1 MNKIFKN
8 ACLNGEITDIVIED
22 GKFKEFKKCSEDGV
36 DLKGAEIIPGLIDIH
51 IHGSMNH
58 DTMDMDVDGL
68 NAISLYLAK
77 QGVTSFLPTT
87 MTVAIEDIKTVVNGE
102 IPKTD
107 GAEIIGYHLE
117 GPYIADSRRGAQNP
131 KHIRKPDINEFNEFE
146 NVKMITVAPEVE
158 GGMEFI
164 KNCKTA
170 VVSLGHS
177 DADYETSLEAIN
189 NGANCLTHTCNA
201 MTPLHH
207 RFPGLV
213 GAAMTGDAY
222 IQIICDGVHI
232 HPSMVKLFYRAF
244 GKERMVLISD
254 AVKAAG
260 MPDGI
265 YDLGG
270 LPIKVVNSLAT
281 LLDSDTVAGST
292 SNLMAGVKNAIK
304 FGVPKE
310 DAIYMAT
317 KTPATLIG
325 VNKGEISVGY
335 DADFVVVDDDLNVKM
350 TVIGGRIVEF

>member
-1 MNKIFKN
+1 MKKIFKN
-8 ACLNGEITDIVIED
+8 ANINGAVTDIIVED
-22 GKFKEFKKCSEDGV
+22 GKFKAIGKCSEEGI
-36 DLKGAEIIPGLIDIH
+36 DLKGAEVIPGLVDIH

-58 DTMDMDVDGL
+58 DTMDGDGL
-68 NAISLYLAK
+68 SEISMYLAK

-87 MTVAIEDIKTVVNGE
+87 MTVDIEDIKSVVNGE

-107 GAEIIGYHLE
+107 GAEILGYHLE

-131 KHIRKPDINEFNEFE
+131 KHIRKPDIKEFEQFE

-164 KNCKTA
+164 KNCNT

-177 DADYETSLEAIN
+177 DADYETSLEAIR
-189 NGANCLTHTCNA
+189 NGAKCLTHTCNA

-213 GAAMTGDAY
+213 GAAITGNAY
-222 IQIICDGVHI
+222 AQVICDGVHI
-232 HPSMVKLFYRAF
+232 HPSMVLMFYRTF

-281 LLDSDTVAGST
+281 LLDSDVVAGST
-292 SNLMAGVKNAIK
+292 SNLMLGVKNAIK
-304 FGVPKE
+304 FGIPKE
-310 DAIYMAT
+310 DAIYMAS
-317 KTPATLIG
+317 KAPATLIG
-325 VNKGEISVGY
+325 VNKGEIAVGY
-335 DADFVVVDDDLNVKM
+335 DADFVVVDGDLNPQM
-350 TVIGGRIVEF
+350 TVVGGRIVEF

>member
-1 MNKIFKN
+1 MTKIFKN
-8 ACLNGEITDIVIED
+8 AKINGKITDIVVED
-22 GKFKEFKKCSEDGV
+22 GKFCKIDKVAEEGY
-36 DLKGAEIIPGLIDIH
+36 DLKGAEVIPGLIDVH
-51 IHGSMNH
+51 IHGSMNY
-58 DTMDMDVDGL
+58 DTMQRDGL
-68 NAISLYLAK
+68 NEISMYIAK

-87 MTVAIEDIKTVVNGE
+87 MTVAIENIKSVINGE

-131 KHIRKPDINEFNEFE
+131 AHIRKPDIKEFEQFE

-158 GGMEFI
+158 GGIEFI
-164 KNCKTA
+164 KECKA

-177 DADYETSLEAIN
+177 DADYETSLEAIK
-189 NGANCLTHTCNA
+189 NGAKCLTHTCNA

-213 GAAMTGDAY
+213 GAAITGDAY
-222 IQIICDGVHI
+222 AQIICDGVHI
-232 HPSMVKLFYRAF
+232 HPSMVLMFYRTF

-254 AVKAAG
+254 AVKPAG

-317 KTPATLIG
+317 KAPATLIG

-335 DADFVVVDDDLNVKM
+335 DADFAVVDDDLNVQM
-350 TVIGGRIVEF
+350 TVVGGRIVEF

>member
-1 MNKIFKN
+1 MKKIFKN
-8 ACLNGEITDIVIED
+8 ACINGEITDIIVED
-22 GKFKEFKKCSEDGV
+22 GKFKEFKKCAEEGV
-36 DLKGAEIIPGLIDIH
+36 DLKGLEVIPGLIDIH
-51 IHGSMNH
+51 IHGSVNH

-68 NAISLYLAK
+68 NKISLYLAK

-87 MTVAIEDIKTVVNGE
+87 MTVAIDDIKTVVNGE

-131 KHIRKPDINEFNEFE
+131 DHIRKPDIKEFEEFE

-158 GGMEFI
+158 GGIEFI
-164 KNCKTA
+164 KNCKA
-170 VVSLGHS
+170 VVSIGHS
-177 DADYETSLEAIN
+177 DADYDTTLEAIE
-189 NGANCLTHTCNA
+189 NGAKCLTHTCNA
-201 MTPLHH
+201 MTPLNH
-207 RFPGLV
+207 RFPGIV
-213 GAAMTGDAY
+213 GAAIAGDAY
-222 IQIICDGVHI
+222 AQFILDGVHI
-232 HPSMVKLFYRAF
+232 HPVMALMFYRTF

-292 SNLMAGVKNAIK
+292 SNLLLGVKNAIK
-304 FGVPKE
+304 FGIPKE

-325 VNKGEISVGY
+325 VNKGELSVGF
-335 DADFVVVDDDLNVKM
+335 DADFAVVDADLNVKM
-350 TVIGGRIVEF
+350 TVVGGRIIEF

>member
-1 MNKIFKN
+1 MNNIFKN
-8 ACLNGEITDIVIED
+8 ACLNGEIVDIKIKD
-22 GKFKEFKKCSEDGV
+22 GKFEVIGKCDEDGI
-36 DLKGAEIIPGLIDIH
+36 DLKGAEVIPGLVDVH

-68 NAISLYLAK
+68 NEISMFLAK

-131 KHIRKPDINEFNEFE
+131 AHIRKPDIDEFNEFE
-146 NVKMITVAPEVE
+146 NVKMITVAPEVD
-158 GGMEFI
+158 GGLEFI

-170 VVSLGHS
+170 VVSIGHS
-177 DADYETSLEAIN
+177 DADYDTTMEAIK

-207 RFPGLV
+207 RFPGIV
-213 GAAMTGDAY
+213 GAAVMGNTY
-222 IQIICDGVHI
+222 VQIICDGVHM
-232 HPSMVKLFYRAF
+232 HPSMVLMFYRTF
-244 GKERMVLISD
+244 GKDRMVLISD

-281 LLDSDTVAGST
+281 LLESDTVAGST

-304 FGVPKE
+304 FGVPKA
-310 DAIYMAT
+310 DAIYMAS
-317 KTPATLIG
+317 KAPATLIG
-325 VNKGEISVGY
+325 ANKGEISVGY
-335 DADFVVVDDDLNVKM
+335 DGDFVVVDAELNVKM
-350 TVIGGRIVEF
+350 TVVGGRVIEF

>member
-1 MNKIFKN
+1 MKKIFKN
-8 ACLNGEITDIVIED
+8 ANINGAVTDIIVED
-22 GKFKEFKKCSEDGV
+22 GKFKAIGKCSEEGI
-36 DLKGAEIIPGLIDIH
+36 DLKGAEVIPGLVDIH

-58 DTMDMDVDGL
+58 DTMDGDGL
-68 NAISLYLAK
+68 NEISMYLAK

-87 MTVAIEDIKTVVNGE
+87 MTVDIEDIKSVVNGE

-107 GAEIIGYHLE
+107 GAEIMGYHLE

-131 KHIRKPDINEFNEFE
+131 KHIRKPDIKEFEQFE

-164 KNCKTA
+164 KNCNT

-177 DADYETSLEAIN
+177 DADYETSLEAIR
-189 NGANCLTHTCNA
+189 NGAKCLTHTCNA

-213 GAAMTGDAY
+213 GAAITGNAY
-222 IQIICDGVHI
+222 AQVICDGVHI
-232 HPSMVKLFYRAF
+232 HPSMVLMFYRTF

-281 LLDSDTVAGST
+281 LLDSDVVAGST
-292 SNLMAGVKNAIK
+292 SNLMLGVKNAIK
-304 FGVPKE
+304 FGIPKE
-310 DAIYMAT
+310 DAIYMAS
-317 KTPATLIG
+317 KAPATLIG
-325 VNKGEISVGY
+325 VNKGEIAVGY
-335 DADFVVVDDDLNVKM
+335 DADFVVVDGDLNPQM
-350 TVIGGRIVEF
+350 TVVGGRIVEF

>member
-1 MNKIFKN
+1 MNNIFKN
-8 ACLNGEITDIVIED
+8 ACLNGEIVDIVIEN
-22 GKFKEFKKCSEDGV
+22 GKFKSIGKCSEEGV
-36 DLKGAEIIPGLIDIH
+36 DLNGAEIIPGLIDIH

-58 DTMDMDVDGL
+58 DTMDMDVEGL
-68 NAISLYLAK
+68 NEISKYLAK

-87 MTVAIEDIKTVVNGE
+87 MTVAIDDIKTVVNGS
-102 IPKTD
+102 IPETD
-107 GAEIIGYHLE
+107 GAQIIGYHLE

-131 KHIRKPDINEFNEFE
+131 AHIRKPDIKEFEEFE

-164 KNCKTA
+164 KNCKT

-177 DADYETSLEAIN
+177 DADYETSLEAIK
-189 NGANCLTHTCNA
+189 NGAKCLTHTCNA

-213 GAAMTGDAY
+213 GAAITGDAY
-222 IQIICDGVHI
+222 AQIICDGVHI
-232 HPSMVKLFYRAF
+232 HPAMVLMFYRTF

-317 KTPATLIG
+317 KAPATLID

-335 DADFVVVDDDLNVKM
+335 DADFVVVDNELNVQM
-350 TVIGGRIVEF
+350 TVVGGRMVEF

>member
-1 MNKIFKN
+1 MKKIFKN
-8 ACLNGEITDIVIED
+8 AKINGVITDIVVED
-22 GKFKEFKKCSEDGV
+22 GKFKAIGKCNDEGT
-36 DLKGAEIIPGLIDIH
+36 DLNGAEVIPGLIDIH

-58 DTMDMDVDGL
+58 DTMDMDVAGL
-68 NAISLYLAK
+68 NEISKYLAK

-87 MTVAIEDIKTVVNGE
+87 MTVAIEDIKTVTNGE

-131 KHIRKPDINEFNEFE
+131 KHIRKPDIKEFAQFE

-164 KNCKTA
+164 KNCKS

-177 DADYETSLEAIN
+177 DADYETSLEAIK
-189 NGANCLTHTCNA
+189 NGAKCLTHTCNA

-213 GAAMTGDAY
+213 GAAITGDAY
-222 IQIICDGVHI
+222 AQIICDGVHI
-232 HPSMVKLFYRAF
+232 HPSMVLMFYRTF

-281 LLDSDTVAGST
+281 LLESDVVAGST
-292 SNLMAGVKNAIK
+292 SNLMLGVKNAIK
-304 FGVPKE
+304 FGIPKE

-325 VNKGEISVGY
+325 ANKGEISVGY
-335 DADFVVVDDDLNVKM
+335 DADFVVVDDELNVKM
-350 TVIGGRIVEF
+350 TVVGGRMV

>member
-1 MNKIFKN
+1 MKKIFKN
-8 ACLNGEITDIVIED
+8 ANINGAVTDIIVED
-22 GKFKEFKKCSEDGV
+22 GKFKAIGKCNEEGI
-36 DLKGAEIIPGLIDIH
+36 DLKGAEIIPGLVDIH

-58 DTMDMDVDGL
+58 DTMDGDGL
-68 NAISLYLAK
+68 NEISMYLAK

-87 MTVAIEDIKTVVNGE
+87 MTVDIEDIKSVVNGE

-107 GAEIIGYHLE
+107 GAEILGYHLE

-131 KHIRKPDINEFNEFE
+131 KHIRKPDIKEFEQFE

-164 KNCKTA
+164 KNCNT

-177 DADYETSLEAIN
+177 DADYETSLEAIR
-189 NGANCLTHTCNA
+189 NGAKCLTHTCNA

-213 GAAMTGDAY
+213 GAAITGNAY
-222 IQIICDGVHI
+222 AQVICDGVHI
-232 HPSMVKLFYRAF
+232 HPSMVLMFYRTF

-281 LLDSDTVAGST
+281 LLDSDVVAGST
-292 SNLMAGVKNAIK
+292 SNLMLGVKNAIK
-304 FGVPKE
+304 FGIPKE
-310 DAIYMAT
+310 DAIYMAS
-317 KTPATLIG
+317 KAPATLIG
-325 VNKGEISVGY
+325 VNKGEIAVGY
-335 DADFVVVDDDLNVKM
+335 DADFVVVDGELNPQM
-350 TVIGGRIVEF
+350 TVVGGRIVEF

>member
-1 MNKIFKN
+1 MKQVFKN
-8 ACLNGEITDIVIED
+8 ARINGKITDIVVEN
-22 GKFKEFKKCSEDGV
+22 GKFSKIEKVDENGV
-36 DLKGAEIIPGLIDIH
+36 DLGGLEVIPGLIDIH

-58 DTMDMDVDGL
+58 DTMDMDSLGL
-68 NAISLYLAK
+68 NEISKFLAK
-77 QGVTSFLPTT
+77 QGVAAFLPTT
-87 MTVAIEDIKTVVNGE
+87 MTVDIEDIKTVVNGE

-107 GAEIIGYHLE
+107 GAEIMGYHLE

-131 KHIRKPDINEFNEFE
+131 AHIRKPDIKEFEQFE

-177 DADYETSLEAIN
+177 DADYETSLEAIK

-213 GAAMTGDAY
+213 GAAITGNAY
-222 IQIICDGVHI
+222 AQVICDGVHI
-232 HPSMVKLFYRAF
+232 HPSMVMMMYRTF

-292 SNLMAGVKNAIK
+292 SNLLLGVKNAIK
-304 FGVPKE
+304 FGIPKE

-317 KTPATLIG
+317 KTPATLIN

-335 DADFVVVDDDLNVKM
+335 DADFAVVDEELNVKM
-350 TVIGGRIVEF
+350 TVVSGRVVEF

>member
-1 MNKIFKN
+1 MNKVFKN
-8 ACLNGEITDIVIED
+8 ARFNGETVDIVIED
-22 GKFKEFKKCSEDGV
+22 GKFKSIGKCNEEGI
-36 DLKGAEIIPGLIDIH
+36 DLQGAEIIPGLIDIH

-58 DTMDMDVDGL
+58 DTMDMDVEGL
-68 NAISLYLAK
+68 NTISLYLAK
-77 QGVTSFLPTT
+77 QGVTAFLPTT
-87 MTVAIEDIKTVVNGE
+87 MTVDIEDIKTVVNGE
-102 IPKTD
+102 IPQTE

-131 KHIRKPDINEFNEFE
+131 KHIRKPDIKEFEQFE

-177 DADYETSLEAIN
+177 DADYETSLEAMK

-207 RFPGLV
+207 RYPGLV
-213 GAAMTGDAY
+213 GAAMTEEIY

-292 SNLMAGVKNAIK
+292 SNLLLGVKNAIK

-317 KTPATLIG
+317 KAPATLIG

-335 DADFVVVDDDLNVKM
+335 DADFAVVDDELNVKM
-350 TVIGGRIVEF
+350 TVVGGRIVEF

>member
-1 MNKIFKN
+1 
-8 ACLNGEITDIVIED
+8 
-22 GKFKEFKKCSEDGV
+22 
-36 DLKGAEIIPGLIDIH
+36 
-51 IHGSMNH
+51 
-58 DTMDMDVDGL
+58 
-68 NAISLYLAK
+68 
-77 QGVTSFLPTT
+77 
-87 MTVAIEDIKTVVNGE
+87 
-102 IPKTD
+102 
-107 GAEIIGYHLE
+107 
-117 GPYIADSRRGAQNP
+117 
-131 KHIRKPDINEFNEFE
+131 
-146 NVKMITVAPEVE
+146 MITVAPEVE

-164 KNCKTA
+164 KNCKNA

-292 SNLMAGVKNAIK
+292 SNLLLGVKNAIK

-335 DADFVVVDDDLNVKM
+335 DADFAVVDDDLNVKM
-350 TVIGGRIVEF
+350 TVVGGRTVEF